1 MSPPSQTAMLAAAIL
16 SSCPQDSAGTNKRGN
31 CTSLTFSCYRRRAKF
46 AAAPLRA
53 VFERAL
59 EQTRRSYR
67 FGVLGYVVMPEH
79 VHLLVSEP
87 DSARL
92 STAIQALKQSVSR
105 SLALRHA
112 EPFWQARYYDFNV
125 WSDRKRI
132 EKLRYIHRNPVT
144 RGLVAKPED
153 WQWSSFRHYQ
163 TGVEGAVEIESEAT
177 AQRREQVGI
186 RPKVRPGP
194 ARILFENPARIP
206 RQRTIHRFP

>member
-1 MSPPSQTAMLAAAIL
+1 
-16 SSCPQDSAGTNKRGN
+16 
-31 CTSLTFSCYRRRAKF
+31 
-46 AAAPLRA
+46 
-53 VFERAL
+53 
-59 EQTRRSYR
+59 
-67 FGVLGYVVMPEH
+67 MPEH

-87 DSARL
+87 DGARL

-132 EKLRYIHRNPVT
+132 EKLRYIRRNPVT

-163 TGVEGAVEIESEAT
+163 TGVEAAVEIESEPRGTPVPAELLLESPGRASRRAGDF
-177 AQRREQVGI
+177 AQ
-186 RPKVRPGP
+186 
-194 ARILFENPARIP
+194 NP
-206 RQRTIHRFP
+206 QT